1 MGTNMTE
8 MTQRLPLLAIPK
20 ALSNLKD
27 CIETMIA
34 LYYFANN
41 GDEII
46 FILMLVAVAQ
56 VFTMTREHFQEYS
69 QVPRRLGQG
78 EVNVKC
84 EL

>member
-1 MGTNMTE
+1 MGTIMTE
-8 MTQRLPLLAIPK
+8 MTHRLALLAIPK
-20 ALSNLKD
+20 AFSNLKD
-27 CIETMIA
+27 CIKRMIA

-41 GDEII
+41 NDEII

-56 VFTMTREHFQEYS
+56 VFTMTREHFKEYS

-78 EVNVKC
+78 KVNVKC

>member
-1 MGTNMTE
+1 
-8 MTQRLPLLAIPK
+8 
-20 ALSNLKD
+20 
-27 CIETMIA
+27 MIA

-41 GDEII
+41 NDEII

>member
-1 MGTNMTE
+1 MGTTMTE
-8 MTQRLPLLAIPK
+8 MTHRLPWLAIPK

-27 CIETMIA
+27 CIKAMIA
-34 LYYFANN
+34 LYYFANKN
-41 GDEII
+41 DEII
-46 FILMLVAVAQ
+46 SMLMLLAVAQ

-78 EVNVKC
+78 QVNVKC